1 MRMGTPR
8 RLVIGLVAG
17 MLLSATAAR
26 AQEEKCLR
34 PELEQL
40 LQTVAEKFQEAADK
54 LGLSDDQR
62 AKIRE
67 IHAKHVEE
75 YKTLR
80 TERRELPRPPPEG
93 NPAVRRAVF
102 RLDSGEGCVR
112 SCGHPSAV
120 NADLVLTAL
129 RLAGRWAAGSDAPPW
144 LLASGGLPLT
154 TGSQPR
160 STDRQ
165 AESQTTGCRIWDIA
179 LALFSEVQ
187 SNDFATFRGLGVESN
202 RGQGMVRRRR
212 HAASVFRPAACAGRA
227 RPRSAG
233 RHGN

>member
-54 LGLSDDQR
+54 LGLNDDQR

-80 TERRELPRPPPEG
+80 TERRELLEAEMKALGDILTPEQREKAKEFVKDRIET
-93 NPAVRRAVF
+93 PERA
-102 RLDSGEGCVR
+102 G
-112 SCGHPSAV
+112 
-120 NADLVLTAL
+120 
-129 RLAGRWAAGSDAPPW
+129 APGIP
-144 LLASGGLPLT
+144 
-154 TGSQPR
+154 
-160 STDRQ
+160 
-165 AESQTTGCRIWDIA
+165 
-179 LALFSEVQ
+179 
-187 SNDFATFRGLGVESN
+187 
-202 RGQGMVRRRR
+202 
-212 HAASVFRPAACAGRA
+212 H
-227 RPRSAG
+227 
-233 RHGN
+233 